1 MKNQYF
7 ALLDI
12 GGTDIK
18 SCIYSA
24 DNNEIS
30 FLKRTKTPNLL
41 KPSSVKR
48 EIDPNALL
56 KEVYGH
62 LAEIKSLNLAI
73 NGLLVSGQM
82 GGWIITDQIN
92 TPLSNIVSWQDLR
105 STINQGSLNI
115 DSKFIQLNG
124 GEFRAGLPLLGL
136 LTDFHESKLTNKTRF
151 HTLTSFIAASLSQD
165 YQYLIHETDIA
176 SSGMYNIYDNIY
188 FSELIK
194 ELKEYISFPEVCKSL
209 TTIGYSD
216 LLNCAVYTP
225 VGDQQA
231 SLYGARLDRDSIVI
245 NIGTG
250 GQVSKIYG
258 DQISKNQVRPYFF
271 GQKIETITHLP
282 AGRLINFIVELSTKE
297 EISDKVFEE
306 FYNSKPVESKITNL
320 NLTDFEQSVK
330 ILERDFS
337 HFASALFPET
347 SSLIIQYYLK
357 TIDSL
362 ELGDI
367 NKFVFAGGVG
377 QNYKML
383 HKKIKETYGL
393 EIQVPILEEST
404 LQGLGYLSSSISQK
418 F

>member
-24 DNNEIS
+24 DNSEIL

-41 KPSSVKR
+41 KPSAVKR

-56 KEVYGH
+56 KEVNGH
-62 LAEIKSLNLAI
+62 LTEIKSLNIAI
-73 NGLLVSGQM
+73 SGLLVSGQM
-82 GGWIITDQIN
+82 GGWVTTDQLN

-105 STINQGSLNI
+105 STINQGLINI

-124 GEFRAGLPLLGL
+124 GEFRAGIPLLGL
-136 LTDFHESKLTNKTRF
+136 LTDFHENKLTDKIRF

-176 SSGMYNIYDNIY
+176 SSGIYNIYDNLYI
-188 FSELIK
+188 SEVIK
-194 ELKEYISFPEVCKSL
+194 VLKENISFPEVSRSL
-209 TTIGYSD
+209 TTIGYSKF
-216 LLNCAVYTP
+216 LNCAVYTP

-282 AGRLINFIVELSTKE
+282 AGRLIKFIVELSTKE
-297 EISDKVFEE
+297 EISNKIFED
-306 FYNSKPVESKITNL
+306 FYNAQPSESKITNINL
-320 NLTDFEQSVK
+320 NNFEQCIR

-337 HFASALFPET
+337 HFASDLFPQT
-347 SSLIIQYYLK
+347 SSLMIQYYLE
-357 TIDSL
+357 TIDNL
-362 ELGDI
+362 QLGDI
-367 NKFVFAGGVG
+367 SKIVFVGGVG

-383 HKKIKETYGL
+383 HKKIKEVYGV

-404 LQGLGYLSSSISQK
+404 LQGLGYLSSSIS
-418 F
+418 